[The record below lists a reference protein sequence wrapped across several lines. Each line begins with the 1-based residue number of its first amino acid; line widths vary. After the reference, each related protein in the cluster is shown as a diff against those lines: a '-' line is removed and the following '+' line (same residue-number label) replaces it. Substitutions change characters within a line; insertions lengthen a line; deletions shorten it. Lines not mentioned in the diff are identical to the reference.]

1 MAMNAEDDQRR
12 TLDAEQIIDARQM
25 IGCGWA
31 VRDVA
36 RHYGL
41 SEERL
46 RAILGMP
53 IWRQQPMDRQRT
65 LFEIGGAE

>member
-31 VRDVA
+31 VRDTA
-36 RHYGL
+36 KHYGL
-41 SEERL
+41 TEENL
-46 RAILGMP
+46 RIQIGMP
-53 IWRQQPMDRQRT
+53 VWRQQPMDRQRK
-65 LFEIGGAE
+65 LFEIGGGE